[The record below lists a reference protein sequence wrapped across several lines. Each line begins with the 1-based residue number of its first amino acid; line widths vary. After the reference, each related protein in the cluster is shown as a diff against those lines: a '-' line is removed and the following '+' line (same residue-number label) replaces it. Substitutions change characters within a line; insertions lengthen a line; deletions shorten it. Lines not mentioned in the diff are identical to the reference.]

1 MESQLPLF
9 EEINPSISAKNPIE
23 SNRRFCKEIEE
34 TLLLLGYEESKS
46 ESPDLNSFNKRNA
59 YEDMY
64 GSKRQSSFLV
74 NSNQHGLIR
83 VEAHRQE
90 SSGSVDQKFP
100 FFYESLLKAPESNLV
115 IVFDG
120 KGYKKEAFDWLVTK
134 TSQVSEKE
142 FLVFPSK
149 ALFFEWLLNK
159 KDSQDR

>member
-1 MESQLPLF
+1 MENQLPLF
-9 EEINPSISAKNPIE
+9 EEIAHSPHANTPIE
-23 SNRRFCKEIEE
+23 SNRRFCKELEE
-34 TLLLLGYEESKS
+34 ELIALGFDESKS
-46 ESPDLNSFNKRNA
+46 DSPKPNHFNKRNS

-64 GSKRQSSFLV
+64 GTSRQSSFLIH
-74 NSNQHGLIR
+74 SNQHGLVR

-120 KGYKKEAFDWLVTK
+120 KGYKNDAFDWLMTK

-159 KDSQDR
+159 NTGQK

>member
-9 EEINPSISAKNPIE
+9 EEISPSISAKNPIE

-46 ESPDLNSFNKRNA
+46 ESPELNSFNKRNA

-74 NSNQHGLIR
+74 NSNQHGLVR

-90 SSGSVDQKFP
+90 TSGSVDQKFP
-100 FFYESLLKAPESNLV
+100 FFFESLMKAPESNLV

-120 KGYKKEAFDWLVTK
+120 KGYKEEAYDWLLTETAKVQDK
-134 TSQVSEKE
+134 T
-142 FLVFPSK
+142 FLVFPTK
-149 ALFFEWLLNK
+149 EEFCDWLINK
-159 KDSQDR
+159 TNAK